1 MPEMSRNARIVLEDK
16 VPTEDRRR
24 ETGNPKACISTP

>member
-1 MPEMSRNARIVLEDK
+1 MPEMSRNAGNVLEDK

-24 ETGNPKACISTP
+24 ETGNLKTCITTP